1 LNIWPL
7 IIAGLAGG
15 SMAVQGALNS
25 ILGEKIGEIEA
36 TFVVHVIATA
46 LLGIVLAS
54 GITHGNI
61 RNIGSAPWFSFLG
74 GPLSVIIVWGV
85 LASIA
90 RVGAAPATTA
100 ILTVQIL
107 TALAL
112 DYFGVTGQKANI
124 DITKAVGVVVFI
136 IGAYLLLR
144 EPA

>member
-1 LNIWPL
+1 MNIWPL

-15 SMAVQGALNS
+15 SMAVQGVLNS

-46 LLGIVLAS
+46 LLGLVLVS
-54 GITHGNI
+54 GLSGGNL
-61 RNIGSAPWFSFLG
+61 RNIGTAPWFGFLG

-85 LASIA
+85 LTSIA
-90 RVGAAPATTA
+90 KVGAASATTA

-112 DYFGVTGQKANI
+112 AYFGVTGQKADI
-124 DITKAVGVVVFI
+124 GITKAVGVVVFI
-136 IGAYLLLR
+136 VGAYLLLR
-144 EPA
+144 EA

>member
-1 LNIWPL
+1 MNIWPL

-15 SMAVQGALNS
+15 SMAVQGVLNS

-46 LLGIVLAS
+46 LLGLVLVS
-54 GITHGNI
+54 GLSGGNL
-61 RNIGSAPWFSFLG
+61 RNIGTAPWFGFLG

-85 LASIA
+85 LTSIA
-90 RVGAAPATTA
+90 KVGAASATTA

-112 DYFGVTGQKANI
+112 DYFGVTGQKADI
-124 DITKAVGVVVFI
+124 GITKAVGVVVFI
-136 IGAYLLLR
+136 VGAYLLLR
-144 EPA
+144 EA

>member
-1 LNIWPL
+1 LV
-7 IIAGLAGG
+7 IAGLAGG
-15 SMAVQGALNS
+15 SMAVQGVLNS

-46 LLGIVLAS
+46 LLGVILMLGLA
-54 GITHGNI
+54 GGNI
-61 RNIGSAPWFSFLG
+61 RNIGSAPWFGFLG

-90 RVGAAPATTA
+90 KVGAASATTA

-112 DYFGVTGQKANI
+112 DCLGVTGRKADI
-124 DITKAVGVVVFI
+124 DITKAVGVVIFI
-136 IGAYLLLR
+136 IGAYLLLK

>member
-1 LNIWPL
+1 MNIWPL

-15 SMAVQGALNS
+15 SMAVQGVLNS

-46 LLGIVLAS
+46 LLGLVLVS
-54 GITHGNI
+54 GLSGGNLK
-61 RNIGSAPWFSFLG
+61 NIGTAPWFGFLG

-85 LASIA
+85 LTSIA
-90 RVGAAPATTA
+90 KVGAAPATTA

-107 TALAL
+107 TALVV
-112 DYFGVTGQKANI
+112 DYLGVTGQKADI
-124 DITKAVGVVVFI
+124 DITKAVGVVLFI
-136 IGAYLLLR
+136 VGAYLLLK